1 VRNGSLQL
9 EVNGYGPI
17 PGMHALLLRGNG
29 RNNYANLTRGN
40 AMRSTILALACGLG
54 LVAASAALADQPQ
67 QPMAQPVSA
76 VSTTPNPNPVI
87 CHTFIHE
94 GVVLR
99 ARECHTQQEWDTI
112 RFRNQ
117 EAIRE
122 FQDSSLT
129 STLK

>member
-1 VRNGSLQL
+1 
-9 EVNGYGPI
+9 
-17 PGMHALLLRGNG
+17 
-29 RNNYANLTRGN
+29 
-40 AMRSTILALACGLG
+40 MRSTILALACGLG

-67 QPMAQPVSA
+67 PPTAQPVSA
-76 VSTTPNPNPVI
+76 VSTTADPNPVI

-94 GVVLR
+94 GIVLR
-99 ARECHTQQEWDTI
+99 ARECHTQHQWDAI

-129 STLK
+129 TTLK